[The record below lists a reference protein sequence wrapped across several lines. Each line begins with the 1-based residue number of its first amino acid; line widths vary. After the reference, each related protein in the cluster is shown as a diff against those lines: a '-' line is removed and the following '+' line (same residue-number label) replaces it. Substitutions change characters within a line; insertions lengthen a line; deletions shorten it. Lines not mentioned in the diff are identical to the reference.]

1 LNEVMQRV
9 GNGDLRALPVRTFP
23 RAETIAAFRHMAHA
37 RHIGKIAIEHP
48 LEVDNLVTPRG
59 TYLVTGGLRGL
70 GLRVAD
76 RLVARGARSLV
87 LTARSAPSEEA
98 GRAIRHMQQQGAEVH
113 VVQGDIADAADVERL
128 FRFVHALGRPLRGI
142 VHSAGALAD
151 APLVQQ
157 TWSDFEKVFAAKVHG
172 TNRLVRHTRTDHLDF
187 FVLFSSIASVLG
199 SPGQANHCAANSYMD
214 VLAHQCR
221 SQGLP
226 AACINW
232 GIWSGTGAAVD
243 RGVIERA
250 AARGLGA
257 IDPEDGLA
265 MLETL
270 LCAERAQTMVQPIE
284 WPRFLDNVTKDC
296 RPPPLYSEFA
306 VRTPQ
311 KPAGRTAPE
320 SAASAGAELSQ
331 MPAAARRTFLAKVV
345 RRAAATV
352 LELET
357 GDAIP
362 DDLPLKEA
370 GLDSLLAVELR
381 NALGKAIGQR
391 LPSTLLFDYPT
402 IGAVVAYLQ
411 SLFVAAGD
419 EPGKKTDDQPA
430 LRRAE
435 KSGIDDLLQEV
446 ESLSV
451 DEAERLVGEGSR

>member
-1 LNEVMQRV
+1 
-9 GNGDLRALPVRTFP
+9 
-23 RAETIAAFRHMAHA
+23 
-37 RHIGKIAIEHP
+37 
-48 LEVDNLVTPRG
+48 
-59 TYLVTGGLRGL
+59 
-70 GLRVAD
+70 
-76 RLVARGARSLV
+76 
-87 LTARSAPSEEA
+87 
-98 GRAIRHMQQQGAEVH
+98 
-113 VVQGDIADAADVERL
+113 
-128 FRFVHALGRPLRGI
+128 
-142 VHSAGALAD
+142 
-151 APLVQQ
+151 
-157 TWSDFEKVFAAKVHG
+157 
-172 TNRLVRHTRTDHLDF
+172 
-187 FVLFSSIASVLG
+187 
-199 SPGQANHCAANSYMD
+199 
-214 VLAHQCR
+214 
-221 SQGLP
+221 
-226 AACINW
+226 
-232 GIWSGTGAAVD
+232 
-243 RGVIERA
+243 
-250 AARGLGA
+250 
-257 IDPEDGLA
+257 
-265 MLETL
+265 
-270 LCAERAQTMVQPIE
+270 
-284 WPRFLDNVTKDC
+284 
-296 RPPPLYSEFA
+296 
-306 VRTPQ
+306 
-311 KPAGRTAPE
+311 
-320 SAASAGAELSQ
+320 